1 MKKRFILFLSLGL
14 FGCLATW
21 NQEQAE
27 ATASKKVMYV
37 APAGKDTNSGSLKR
51 PLKTLKRASQLAKAG
66 TTVYLRQG
74 TYTEAL
80 TVRYSGTKQ
89 APVVFRNYQ
98 TEKVVL
104 SGKALKKQDG
114 ETTLIRIENLQYVTI
129 QGLVVAD
136 IATTR
141 NDETPIGICITG
153 TGRNIQLID
162 NQVRRIKTNAK
173 GGNAHGI
180 AIYGTGRLK
189 QITVRGN
196 RVEDNRLGASEALV
210 LNGNIDGFSVTDNIV
225 RRNDNIG
232 IDLIGYE
239 GVATNNSEDYVR
251 NGVIS
256 GNHVSDSSSYG
267 NPVYGKDY
275 NAAGIYVDGGKQL
288 TIEHNTVEQ
297 NDIGIEVTSEHAKKY
312 AEDIT
317 VRGNLVQQNRF
328 TGISIGG
335 YDKKRGGTKRV
346 RITDNQVNG
355 NDTKGL
361 EGGQL
366 LVQHDV
372 RDNRIDHN
380 AFTTGRDNLFVA
392 NFFKT
397 SSGNQFDHNTYQ
409 LKKGTAKRWIWLDH
423 EYRTQASFERAVK
436 GGLNK

>member
-1 MKKRFILFLSLGL
+1 MKKRFILLLSLGL
-14 FGCLATW
+14 FGCSATW
-21 NQEQAE
+21 QQQPAE
-27 ATASKKVMYV
+27 SIAAKKVLYV
-37 APAGKDTNSGSLKR
+37 APTGKDTNAGSIKQ

-66 TTVYLRQG
+66 TTVYLRKG
-74 TYTEAL
+74 TYPEAL
-80 TVRYSGTKQ
+80 TVKYSGTKQ

-98 TEKVVL
+98 KEKVVL
-104 SGKALKKQDG
+104 SGKTLKQKDGDTALV
-114 ETTLIRIENLQYVTI
+114 RIENRQYVTI

-136 IATTR
+136 IETTR
-141 NDETPIGICITG
+141 TNETPIGMFITG

-173 GGNAHGI
+173 DGNAHGI

-210 LNGNIDGFSVTDNIV
+210 LNGNIDGFSVTNNIV

-239 GVATNNSEDYVR
+239 GVATNPAEDYAR
-251 NGVIS
+251 NGTIA

-267 NPVYGKDY
+267 NPVYGKEY
-275 NAAGIYVDGGKQL
+275 NAAGIYVDGGKKL
-288 TIEHNTVEQ
+288 TIEDNTVEQ
-297 NDIGIEVTSEHAKKY
+297 NDIGIEVTSEHAKQY
-312 AEDIT
+312 AEDVT
-317 VRGNLVQQNRF
+317 VRGNRIQQNRF

-335 YDKKRGGTKRV
+335 YDQKRGGTKQV
-346 RITDNQVNG
+346 RITRNQVTG

-380 AFTTGRDNLFVA
+380 TFTTGPDNLFVA
-392 NFFKT
+392 HFFKT
-397 SSGNQFDHNTYQ
+397 SSGNQFEQNTYR
-409 LKKGTAKRWIWLDH
+409 LAKGTAKRWIWQDH
-423 EYRTQASFERAVK
+423 EYRTPSAFERAVMR
-436 GGLNK
+436 